1 MTLATRKWT
10 RAEYQKMGET
20 GLIGPEER
28 VELIQGEIVRMTPI
42 DPLHANAV
50 DLATEIM
57 VKNFSETH
65 QVRVQGP
72 VGIGD
77 HSEPQPD
84 LCLIPKALFRALMMQ
99 GVHPEQV
106 DLLIEIANTSL
117 SYDRG
122 RKLRLYASGGYP
134 LYWIV
139 NLKQG
144 QLEVY
149 SQPQGTR
156 YACSTCLSLSDHVEL
171 LGRSLPVKDFFP
183 PQVIRNS

>member
-1 MTLATRKWT
+1 MTLAARKWN
-10 RAEYQKMGET
+10 RAEYQKMGKT
-20 GLIGPEER
+20 GLLGPEER

-42 DPLHANAV
+42 DPLHACAV

-57 VKNFSETH
+57 VKNFSQTH

-84 LCLIPKALFRALMMQ
+84 LCLIPKALFGDLVKRR
-99 GVHPEQV
+99 VHPEHV
-106 DLLIEIANTSL
+106 DLLVEVANTSL

-156 YACSTCLSLSDHVEL
+156 YAFSTCLSLDDHVDL
-171 LGRSLPVKDFFP
+171 LGKSLPVKDFFP
-183 PQVIRNS
+183 A